1 MGLLLRHCQLDQLA
15 AFLLKLASRF
25 GIDVVA
31 VAGGFRFVFG
41 GHDLLGLGGEAMDF
55 VGAEDAALAQDFLL
69 FRGEGG

>member
-1 MGLLLRHCQLDQLA
+1 MRLPLRHGQLDEIA
-15 AFLLKLASRF
+15 AFLLKLAGGF

-41 GHDLLGLGGEAMDF
+41 GHGLLGLGGEAMDF